1 MNNRGLIILIVI
13 FIGLFVA
20 VFLQN
25 RQIEQSAQATPE
37 PPMARVF
44 PDLAVLDI
52 QAIQIRDIRTE
63 ETFTIARDTNGQWIA
78 PSIDGEL
85 RERAGTGIA
94 QTIVL
99 LPFTRTIEIT
109 DEINLADFG
118 FDPFGYLLIQV
129 LLSNGE
135 EHVISIGNPLQ
146 QEPEFYI
153 LVDDTPVLYTAFR
166 QPYDYLASLLDDP
179 PIVEN

>member
-25 RQIEQSAQATPE
+25 RQIEQDAQATPE
-37 PPMARVF
+37 PPMSRVF

-52 QAIQIRDIRTE
+52 QAIQVRDVRTE
-63 ETFTIARDTNGQWIA
+63 ETFTIARDADGLWTA
-78 PSIDGEL
+78 PAIDGEL
-85 RERAGTGIA
+85 IERAGTGIA

-99 LPFTRTIEIT
+99 LPFTRSIEIT
-109 DEINLADFG
+109 DEIDLADFG

-135 EHVISIGNPLQ
+135 EHVISIGDPLQ
-146 QEPEFYI
+146 REPEFYI
-153 LVDDTPVLYTAFR
+153 LVDQIPVLYTAFR